1 MTLGFFLLLLAIH
14 WSLAAWLIAR
24 LLRYRFEP
32 SAMLVWLLLILFVPF
47 LGALLYA
54 RLGENQVL
62 IRAQRK
68 RGRSCLPTFEV
79 DDNTVDTATL
89 GPFRSTAEV
98 GVKLANAQVTKGN
111 TVQLYSESNAIH
123 EAWKD
128 AINQARHSVHM
139 EYYIWWADETG
150 IEMRDL
156 LIARAKEGVRCRV
169 LIDAVGSININNAFL
184 QPFLDGGVSVA
195 FFLPLATWKRR
206 WSPHLRNHRKIL
218 VTDGITGFIGSQN
231 VSDDDRGKNPE
242 FSIWHNVHLKI
253 TGPAVNR
260 LQAVFLDDWNF
271 ASEERIE
278 EGPTTAPQLADAGQ
292 AVQILPTGPDCK
304 EHVPE
309 RMLLEAFNNAKDTID
324 VATPYFVPSPVL
336 RMGLLQ
342 AALRGVRV
350 RIVVPAKTDQAIA
363 LYAGRSF
370 YRELLDESIEIYEY
384 HRGMLHSKIIA
395 VDSAWAMVGSV
406 NMDYRSLRLNFEVSA
421 LLYDEEPVRELTE
434 VVSAYRKDA
443 NAITSESI
451 SGKGR
456 WQVIL
461 EGAARVLSPQL

>member
-1 MTLGFFLLLLAIH
+1 MTLGFFLLILTLH
-14 WSLAAWLIAR
+14 WGLAAFLIAR

-32 SAMLVWLLLILFVPF
+32 SAMLVWVLLILFVPVI
-47 LGALLYA
+47 GALLYA

-68 RGRSCLPTFEV
+68 RGKNCVPAFEI
-79 DDNTVDTATL
+79 DDHTVDTATL
-89 GPFRSTAEV
+89 GAFRATAEV
-98 GVKLANAQVTKGN
+98 GVKLARCHVTKGN
-111 TVQLYSESNAIH
+111 TITLLSDSDAIH
-123 EAWKD
+123 ASWKD
-128 AINQARHSVHM
+128 AISQARESIHM

-150 IEMRDL
+150 TEMRDL
-156 LIARAKEGVRCRV
+156 LITRAREGIRCRV
-169 LIDAVGSININNAFL
+169 LIDAVGSINISSAFL
-184 QPFLDGGVSVA
+184 QPFLDAGIAVA

-218 VTDGITGFIGSQN
+218 VVDGTTGYIGSQN

-242 FSIWHNVHLKI
+242 FTIWHNVHLKI
-253 TGPAVNR
+253 TGPAVSR
-260 LQAVFLDDWNF
+260 LQAIFLDDWNF
-271 ASEERIE
+271 ASDAPSDEE
-278 EGPTTAPQLADAGQ
+278 PTIAPHVAEPGRTI
-292 AVQILPTGPDCK
+292 QILPTGPDCK

-309 RMLLEAFNNAKDTID
+309 RMLLEAFNSAKHTID

-350 RIVVPAKTDQAIA
+350 RIVVPGKTDQAIA

-370 YRELLDESIEIYEY
+370 YQELLGESVEIYEY
-384 HRGMLHSKIIA
+384 HEGMLHSKIIA
-395 VDSAWAMVGSV
+395 VDGAWAMVGSV

-421 LLYDEEPVRELTE
+421 LLYDAEPVEELAHI
-434 VVSAYRKDA
+434 VDSYRKSSR
-443 NAITSESI
+443 NITEKELEQ
-451 SGKGR
+451 KGR
-456 WQVIL
+456 WQLIL

>member
-1 MTLGFFLLLLAIH
+1 MTLGFFLLLLTLH
-14 WSLAAWLIAR
+14 GGLAAFLIAR

-32 SAMLVWLLLILFVPF
+32 SAMLVWVLLILFVPF
-47 LGALLYA
+47 IGALLYA

-68 RGRSCLPTFEV
+68 RGRSCLPDYELE
-79 DDNTVDTATL
+79 DHTVDTKTL
-89 GPFRSTAEV
+89 GAFRSTADV
-98 GVKLANAQVTKGN
+98 GLKLSHAQVTRGN
-111 TVQLYSESNAIH
+111 TVTLLRNSDAIH
-123 EAWKD
+123 ESWKS
-128 AINQARHSVHM
+128 AINEAESTIHM

-150 IEMRDL
+150 TEMRDL
-156 LIARAKEGVRCRV
+156 LIARARDGVRCRV
-169 LIDAVGSININNAFL
+169 LIDAVGSINVNSAFL
-184 QPFLDGGVSVA
+184 QPFYDAGIDVA

-218 VTDGITGFIGSQN
+218 VVDGQTGFVGSQN

-242 FSIWHNVHLKI
+242 FSIWHNVHLRI
-253 TGPAVNR
+253 TGPAVRR

-271 ASEERIE
+271 ASDARVDEL
-278 EGPTTAPQLADAGQ
+278 PTASPVSSEVDH

-304 EHVPE
+304 AHVPE
-309 RMLLEAFNNAKDTID
+309 RMLLEAFNSAKDSID

-395 VDSAWAMVGSV
+395 VDGVWAMVGSV
-406 NMDYRSLRLNFEVSA
+406 NMDYRSLRLNFEISA
-421 LLYDEEPVRELTE
+421 LLYDEEPVHELTE
-434 VVSAYRKDA
+434 VVAEYRADA
-443 NAITSESI
+443 KPITSEAI
-451 SGKGR
+451 ANKGR